1 MSSIINQ
8 IIEIDTIAQKKLND
22 AMLMK
27 EEIKQQVIDKTKQTN
42 ALIDE
47 KTNSRIKKIEEI
59 ETQYAQT
66 KKEEIK
72 LQNDETLEQL
82 EKTYVSMHEQLENA
96 IFNRIIE

>member
-27 EEIKQQVIDKTKQTN
+27 EEIKQQVIDKAKQTN